1 MRCDGGYLT
10 STIICTFASQRLA
23 SGPPI
28 FMLTPLQKIF
38 VIKLQLCMMALI
50 QTFWKKEAAFL
61 KVFDDL
67 SLARSDEV
75 VTIYR
80 KFAPYRGY
88 YRLIRAVPK
97 LVNRCPNTLLFY

>member
-1 MRCDGGYLT
+1 
-10 STIICTFASQRLA
+10 
-23 SGPPI
+23 
-28 FMLTPLQKIF
+28 
-38 VIKLQLCMMALI
+38 MMALI